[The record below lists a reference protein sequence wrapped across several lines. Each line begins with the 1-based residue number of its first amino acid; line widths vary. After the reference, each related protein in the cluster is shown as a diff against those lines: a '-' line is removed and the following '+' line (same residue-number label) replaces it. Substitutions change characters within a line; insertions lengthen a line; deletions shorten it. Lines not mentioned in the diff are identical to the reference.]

1 MPVHRYLRIF
11 TLIVS
16 LLSFL
21 VTGLPAAADLYKWVD
36 EKGVVHFSDQP
47 PSSRDSDPEVEISP
61 SAPPSTWQPPP
72 KKQKEASDLD
82 REKSKETVAPQQS
95 AKPPKV
101 DLYVTSWCKYC
112 KMARNYL
119 RANKVAFNE
128 YDIDKDGRAAKRR
141 QELDP
146 RPGVPLAV
154 INGQIIVGFSESSYA
169 RALKTAR

>member
-1 MPVHRYLRIF
+1 MKRGSF
-11 TLIVS
+11 T
-16 LLSFL
+16 FR
-21 VTGLPAAADLYKWVD
+21 TN
-36 EKGVVHFSDQP
+36 
-47 PSSRDSDPEVEISP
+47 
-61 SAPPSTWQPPP
+61 PPP
-72 KKQKEASDLD
+72 L
-82 REKSKETVAPQQS
+82 ETVAPQHS